1 MRLISLNTWGGR
13 LFDSFAKYITTE
25 AESTDVFCFQEVFQT
40 NSDIHTDR
48 QDPTDGFVFR
58 VNLFSEI
65 TKLLP
70 NFQGYFA
77 NAQDGFLYNK
87 PVNYNLSYGLATFVK
102 RNIFV
107 GSHKDIFIFGEKNSQ
122 LESDKVGITT
132 PRNLQYVNLKT
143 PKENE
148 LTIGNLHGLWKPG
161 PKTDSE
167 ATLGQSKR
175 VKTFL
180 DKTPN
185 PKILCG
191 DFNLL
196 PETKSLRILEE
207 NMVDLVKK
215 FDIHSTRSV
224 SFKYE
229 TRYADYM
236 LVSPDVVV
244 ERFNAP
250 HINVSDHLP
259 LVLEFSA

>member
-1 MRLISLNTWGGR
+1 M
-13 LFDSFAKYITTE
+13 
-25 AESTDVFCFQEVFQT
+25 
-40 NSDIHTDR
+40 
-48 QDPTDGFVFR
+48 
-58 VNLFSEI
+58 
-65 TKLLP
+65 
-70 NFQGYFA
+70 
-77 NAQDGFLYNK
+77 
-87 PVNYNLSYGLATFVK
+87 
-102 RNIFV
+102 
-107 GSHKDIFIFGEKNSQ
+107 
-122 LESDKVGITT
+122 
-132 PRNLQYVNLKT
+132 
-143 PKENE
+143 
-148 LTIGNLHGLWKPG
+148 
-161 PKTDSE
+161 
-167 ATLGQSKR
+167 
-175 VKTFL
+175 KTFL